1 MKLNISNFI
10 EAIYFDA
17 FALGQNIDLQI
28 MATWVHLSTYL
39 LFVINLS
46 PFKLF
51 NAESAVFRTASPKH
65 TDLKSPGK
73 EIHFSP

>member
-1 MKLNISNFI
+1 MKLNISNPI
-10 EAIYFDA
+10 EAMYLNA
-17 FALGQNIDLQI
+17 FALRQNIELQI
-28 MATWVHLSTYL
+28 IATLVHLSTYL

-51 NAESAVFRTASPKH
+51 NAKSAVFRTASIKH

-73 EIHFSP
+73 DIHFSL